1 MRKYIVEA
9 KESHKKNTEEFFYLD
24 EKERQSIIAE
34 AVTQAI
40 DWCIENDILKEFFQK
55 YREEAVS
62 VSVIEYSAERHMQAI
77 KEEGYEEG
85 LSQGHANGLKEGIKE
100 GLKEGIS
107 GAVSLLKE
115 MGLDEAAISEKIC
128 EQYNISTEQAKKYL

>member
-1 MRKYIVEA
+1 MRK
-9 KESHKKNTEEFFYLD
+9 
-24 EKERQSIIAE
+24 
-34 AVTQAI
+34 
-40 DWCIENDILKEFFQK
+40 K

-100 GLKEGIS
+100 GIKEGLKEGIS
-107 GAVSLLKE
+107 GAVSLLKK
-115 MGLDEAAISEKIC
+115 MGLDETAISEKIC
-128 EQYNISTEQAKKYL
+128 EQYNISMEQAKEYL

>member
-1 MRKYIVEA
+1 MRKYIVET

-85 LSQGHANGLKEGIKE
+85 LSQGHANGLKEGI
-100 GLKEGIS
+100 S

-115 MGLDEAAISEKIC
+115 MGLDETAISEKIC